1 MDKTEVGEMKLK
13 SKIAILAAAILV
25 TIIQFNWIVCS
36 TCCVDILEVAKK
48 AGYERISSVQT
59 AP

>member
-1 MDKTEVGEMKLK
+1 MKLK
-13 SKIAILAAAILV
+13 SKIAILLVAILV
-25 TIIQFNWIVCS
+25 TFIQFNWIVCS

-48 AGYERISSVQT
+48 AGYERISTVQA